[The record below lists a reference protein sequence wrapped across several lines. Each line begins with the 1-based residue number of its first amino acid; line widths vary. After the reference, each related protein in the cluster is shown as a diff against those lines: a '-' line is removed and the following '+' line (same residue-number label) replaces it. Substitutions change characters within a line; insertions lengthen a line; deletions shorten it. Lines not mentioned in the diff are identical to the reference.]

1 MNISW
6 KYNNFFHLNIQRTGL
21 FPLILSFPTNYEE
34 SGLTNYAWE
43 QHLQNITKLASNS
56 DALGGSPAPSTIQG
70 NSGDPLLST
79 VFALDVIISFNQAYK
94 ISKIIGILTF

>member
-1 MNISW
+1 
-6 KYNNFFHLNIQRTGL
+6 
-21 FPLILSFPTNYEE
+21 
-34 SGLTNYAWE
+34 
-43 QHLQNITKLASNS
+43 LASNS